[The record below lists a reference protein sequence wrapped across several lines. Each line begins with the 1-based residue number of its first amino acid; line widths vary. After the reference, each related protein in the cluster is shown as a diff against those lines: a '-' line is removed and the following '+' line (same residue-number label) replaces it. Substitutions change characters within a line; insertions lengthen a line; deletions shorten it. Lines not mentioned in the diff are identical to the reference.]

1 MFKPSI
7 PVLMYHHVRPG
18 AGMIASTPENF
29 EDQLRWLKKE
39 DYRSLTL
46 DEFAQHLED
55 KDQGKAV
62 VITFDDG
69 YLDNWVYAFPLLQ
82 KYQMKA
88 TIFLVTSWLHHGP
101 VRPVMGQDNVPN
113 CPDHIKCEA
122 LINAGH
128 SDEVILRWSEVDA
141 MRQSGLIEFHSHT
154 HTHTRWDL
162 IPEENKNDRIQW
174 ELEQSR
180 LPLQKE
186 LGEASRHLC
195 WPQGYFDED
204 YIAIAQKNGFSHL
217 YTTKAF
223 GRNTRN
229 TDNTHIHRFHVRN
242 RPAKT
247 LAKRIRGGHNPLLAP
262 VFNNWKLFT
271 RKLKKQ

>member
-18 AGMIASTPENF
+18 AGIIASTPENF

-39 DYRSLTL
+39 DYESLTL

-101 VRPVMGQDNVPN
+101 VRPVMGQDNVPSR
-113 CPDHIKCEA
+113 PYK
-122 LINAGH
+122 
-128 SDEVILRWSEVDA
+128 
-141 MRQSGLIEFHSHT
+141 MRSA
-154 HTHTRWDL
+154 D
-162 IPEENKNDRIQW
+162 
-174 ELEQSR
+174 
-180 LPLQKE
+180 
-186 LGEASRHLC
+186 
-195 WPQGYFDED
+195 
-204 YIAIAQKNGFSHL
+204 
-217 YTTKAF
+217 
-223 GRNTRN
+223 
-229 TDNTHIHRFHVRN
+229 
-242 RPAKT
+242 
-247 LAKRIRGGHNPLLAP
+247 
-262 VFNNWKLFT
+262 
-271 RKLKKQ
+271 